1 MKIAMFCWEFPP
13 RVVGGL
19 GSYISEIAPR
29 LVSKGNDVS
38 LFTFNDGK
46 LKTHEMYTG
55 VEVHRPINVNMTDVF
70 PSVVSEDIARWGSG
84 IKFFSDV
91 MTSNVLCAAK
101 LVNQLVRQDNREF
114 DLIIAHDWLSFIGG
128 VISKRELNLPL
139 VTHFHS
145 TEKGRSLGD
154 GSKTIIE
161 LETIGGRCSD
171 QIVTVSN
178 AMMDDLERIG
188 ITKEKTNVVYNGV
201 DPHKYDITAIGDD
214 AKDHIRKRY
223 DIKKDEQMILFIGRL
238 VPVKGADKL
247 IYAMKDVKAKFPKA
261 KLVIVGTSEYQQ
273 YYSELISNLQLND
286 VVKPWFEWVNE
297 EERIMHYAACDL
309 AIFPSLYEPFGIV
322 ALEAMSMQKPVI
334 VGAKGVSGL
343 REIVMPSGPN
353 QCGVHINPYDP
364 ADIAWGINALLA
376 DMSKAKQFGI
386 NGRKRV
392 LENFTWDKA
401 TEETL
406 KVYGKLTR

>member
-1 MKIAMFCWEFPP
+1 MFCWEFPP

-55 VEVHRPINVNMTDVF
+55 VEVHRPKNVNMKDVL

-84 IKFFSDV
+84 INFFSDV
-91 MTSNVLCAAK
+91 MTSNILCATK
-101 LVNQLVRQDNREF
+101 LVNQIVKQDNGEF
-114 DLIIAHDWLSFIGG
+114 DLIVAHDWLSFIGG
-128 VISKRELNLPL
+128 VISKRELNLPF

-154 GSKTIIE
+154 GSKTVTE
-161 LETIGGRCSD
+161 LETIGGRFSN

-178 AMMDDLERIG
+178 AMIDDLERIG
-188 ITKEKTNVVYNGV
+188 IPKEKTNVVHNGV
-201 DPHKYDITAIGDD
+201 DPHKYDITAIDDD
-214 AKDHIRKRY
+214 AKDRIRKRY
-223 DIKKDEQMILFIGRL
+223 CIKEDEQMILFIGRL

-247 IYAMKDVKAKFPKA
+247 IYAMKYVKEKFPRA

-273 YYSELISNLQLND
+273 FYSELISNLQLND

-343 REIVMPSGPN
+343 REIVVPSGPN
-353 QCGVHINPYDP
+353 QCGVHVNPYDP
-364 ADIAWGINALLA
+364 ADIAWGINALLE

-406 KVYGKLTR
+406 KVYGKLIE